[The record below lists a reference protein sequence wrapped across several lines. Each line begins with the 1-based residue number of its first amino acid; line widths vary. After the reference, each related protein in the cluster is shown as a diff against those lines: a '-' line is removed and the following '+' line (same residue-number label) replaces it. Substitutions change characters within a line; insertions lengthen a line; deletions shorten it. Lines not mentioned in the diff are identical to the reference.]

1 MNEARRKRFAAL
13 IRAAASS
20 VFPLEPPKLG
30 PVLEALVYPGA
41 GSPLPG
47 IRAVL
52 FDIYGTLFTSA
63 AGDIGFGGGYSRGD
77 LDAFAQAYVPGCT
90 GEELKEYFREEV
102 LRVHARLYSQTPYP
116 EVKVEEIWASLLRGP
131 LARYAPG
138 SMDKEEFALRYELAV
153 NPVSPKPG
161 IPELFESLKNRGLVL
176 GIISNAQFFTPLLFD
191 AFFGKSPEAL
201 GFDPRLLFYSFE
213 AGEAKPSPVLFTKAA
228 DQLNSQGISPTSV
241 LFVGNDMLNDIHGAA
256 AVGFKTALFAG
267 DPCSLRLRE
276 GNSLTEKLRP
286 EGVIRFLSGIS
297 AMIADEKGGFQTEV
311 LKPPPYA
318 ENK

>member
-1 MNEARRKRFAAL
+1 MNEARRKNFAAL

-20 VFPLEPPKLG
+20 AFPSKPPELD
-30 PVLEALVYPGA
+30 PALAALVYPGA
-41 GSPLPG
+41 RRPLPG

-63 AGDIGFGGGYSRGD
+63 AGDIGSGGGYPGD
-77 LDAFAQAYVPGCT
+77 LDAFVLEYIPGCT

-102 LRVHARLYSQTPYP
+102 LRVHAGLYSQTPCP
-116 EVKVEEIWASLLRGP
+116 EVKVEEVWASLLQGP

-138 SMDKEEFALRYELAV
+138 GMDGEEFALRYELAV

-161 IPELFESLKNRGLVL
+161 IPELFENFKNRRIVL

-213 AGEAKPSPVLFTKAA
+213 AREAKPSPVLFKKAA
-228 DQLNSQGISPTSV
+228 DQLNSQGISPEAV

-267 DPCSLRLRE
+267 DARSLRLRE
-276 GNSLTEKLRP
+276 GNPLTEKLRP
-286 EGVIRFLSGIS
+286 EGVIRFLSDIS
-297 AMIADEKGGFQTEV
+297 AMIADEGSGF
-311 LKPPPYA
+311 
-318 ENK
+318 